1 MSATI
6 SPYPHW
12 EIEVRDNSIYNPT
25 VVEQLPVHRPI
36 WLLKTQYGEVG
47 KPIWCSGIAA
57 FRKYFG
63 GETVNE
69 NNKLWLSRQ
78 AYFLS
83 KTLQNNGAFV
93 MRVLADN
100 ATKANTIV
108 EAWVELDGQVP
119 QYEYDENGNIV
130 VETDPATG
138 EQHYVPIY
146 EEEPTTYLTVDD
158 LVGLGYD
165 STTAGTQYL
174 VDLDG
179 NLLQVVTT
187 ETTGPDGKP
196 VFNPSI
202 HKQLTK
208 PGMIVTFRRRQPTI
222 TVDGT
227 PEKLDGLTPQ
237 YYTDPGDGTEG
248 SKKTYLIVPLFA
260 IEAAY
265 LGAYANSYA
274 FSLGWAANDNR
285 VTKVDRLGSQT
296 YKIGFSTLNTYGEVQ
311 SITNTSKETSTAFTA
326 NPEAIDP
333 VIVKNL
339 TAAQIP
345 QFYSGLSTVLD
356 KNFDGD
362 TAILPFAVTT
372 YEENQKLLGNLI
384 AYYALADEGNVIELN
399 ELGRANLQITLDE
412 EVTDSWRTLIK
423 TCLDAVKGQT
433 FLYTAGMAYG
443 DEAGALLEALYLPT
457 TGFKLNFMTGQ
468 NSASSPYLNVLV
480 DNTTVSPIASDALGL
495 ENVVMSLD
503 YHIYARGGSEG
514 NRIGTDTYLDQD
526 QLCITRMRHFL
537 TGRYPADGSIVDKF
551 RYPIT
556 HIYDYG
562 VDLETKL
569 AMIDFLDIRDD
580 VAVSLTPQSFYDR
593 KTTKEELNE
602 IDPVTGK
609 KKIRT
614 LIGTYPEDINDR
626 DRDEYYGNV
635 LRQYALLKKESVI
648 NNTDCC
654 RCVIYPHV
662 GVLADAQW
670 KGYMPFTLWDA
681 VQHSIYG
688 NTPAISKDEP
698 TGQPNSFN
706 DLFKI
711 STINWLN
718 YDPEIRSR
726 CWENGLNYCMYG
738 DTSRIFY
745 PALRTVYLA
754 ETSVLVNQYFMD
766 AVVYTKHEIRKTW
779 AKYVGTRKP
788 NAVLQADLSADL
800 TNRLKD
806 LYNDLYTFSV
816 SVYQTQ
822 EDKNLGYV
830 QHCRVSITS
839 PATFRVLVVD
849 IEVNRE
855 DFTNEA
861 EG

>member
-25 VVEQLPVHRPI
+25 VVEELPVHRPI

-47 KPIWCSGIAA
+47 RPIWCSGIAA

-69 NNKLWLSRQ
+69 NNKTWLSRQ

-83 KTLQNNGAFV
+83 KTLQNNGAFI

-100 ATKANTIV
+100 ATKASTIV
-108 EAWVELDGQVP
+108 EAWVELDGKVP
-119 QYEYDENGNIV
+119 QYKYNDDGNIV
-130 VETDPATG
+130 IETDPVTG
-138 EQHYVPIY
+138 EQYYVPIY
-146 EEEPTTYLTVDD
+146 EDEPDNYLTTDD
-158 LVGLGYD
+158 LAGLGYD
-165 STTAGTQYL
+165 GTTAGTQYL
-174 VDLDG
+174 TDLDG

-187 ETTGPDGKP
+187 ETPGDDGQST
-196 VFNPSI
+196 FSHTI
-202 HKQLTK
+202 YRQATK
-208 PGMIVTFRRRQPTI
+208 PGMVVTFRRRQPSTK
-222 TVDGT
+222 TDGT
-227 PEKLDGLTPQ
+227 LESLDGLTPQ
-237 YYTDPGDGTEG
+237 YYTDPGDGSDE
-248 SKKTYLIVPLFA
+248 SKKTYLVVPLFA
-260 IEAAY
+260 AEAAY
-265 LGAYANSYA
+265 LGEYANSYA
-274 FSLGWAANDNR
+274 LSLGWSASDNR
-285 VTKVDRLGSQT
+285 VTAVDRLGSQT
-296 YKIGFSTLNTYGEVQ
+296 YKIGFSALNVYGEVQ
-311 SITNTSKETSTAFTA
+311 YITNTLKETATAFTS

-333 VIVKNL
+333 VVAKNL

-345 QFYSGLSTVLD
+345 QFYSGLATVLD
-356 KNFDGD
+356 RKFDGD
-362 TAILPFAVTT
+362 TAILPFKVTT

-384 AYYALADEGNVIELN
+384 AFYALDDETDIIELN
-399 ELGRANLQITLDE
+399 EIGKANLQVTLGEDI
-412 EVTDSWRTLIK
+412 TDSWRTLVRTCIDAIK
-423 TCLDAVKGQT
+423 GET
-433 FLYTAGMAYG
+433 FGYSTGGSYT
-443 DEAGALLEALYLPT
+443 DEAAALLETLYLSD
-457 TGFKLNFMTGQ
+457 TGHKLNFMTGQ
-468 NSASSPYLNVLV
+468 NSSGSPYLNVLV
-480 DNTTVSPIASDALGL
+480 DNTTVPPIASEALGL

-526 QLCITRMRHFL
+526 QLCITKLRHFL
-537 TGRYPADGSIVDKF
+537 TGRFPADGSIADKF

-593 KTTKEELNE
+593 KTVTEELNQL
-602 IDPVTGK
+602 DPVTGK
-609 KKIRT
+609 KKTRT
-614 LIGTYPEDINDR
+614 LISTLPEEINDR

-654 RCVIYPHV
+654 RCVIYPHA

-698 TGQPNSFN
+698 TGHPYSFN
-706 DLFKI
+706 DLFKL
-711 STINWLN
+711 STVNWLN
-718 YDPEIRSR
+718 FDPESCSR

-779 AKYVGTRKP
+779 AKYTGVRKP
-788 NAVLQADLSADL
+788 NSVLQADLATDL

-822 EDKNLGYV
+822 EDKNLGYI